1 VWTDDTIPEI
11 RFDGV
16 VDATNAP
23 PVPARAVELVEP
35 GRRVSLIGIAGQPS
49 LVDTRTA
56 VLREITI
63 SGVLSASGGLAEAID
78 RYASGGVDPRPLV
91 AATVG
96 LDDVASVLA
105 GRRDAAWGSA
115 PKIQVEPH
123 R

>member
-1 VWTDDTIPEI
+1 
-11 RFDGV
+11 
-16 VDATNAP
+16 
-23 PVPARAVELVEP
+23 
-35 GRRVSLIGIAGQPS
+35 
-49 LVDTRTA
+49 VDTRRA

-63 SGVLSASGGLAEAID
+63 SGVLSASGGLAETID
-78 RYASGGVDPRPLV
+78 RYASGSVDPRPLV

>member
-1 VWTDDTIPEI
+1 
-11 RFDGV
+11 
-16 VDATNAP
+16 
-23 PVPARAVELVEP
+23 
-35 GRRVSLIGIAGQPS
+35 VSLSGIAAHPS

-63 SGVLSASGGLAEAID
+63 AGVLSASGGLAEAID

-96 LDDVASVLA
+96 LDEVSAVLA
-105 GRRDAAWGSA
+105 GRRDAAWGNA
-115 PKIQVEPH
+115 PKILVDPH